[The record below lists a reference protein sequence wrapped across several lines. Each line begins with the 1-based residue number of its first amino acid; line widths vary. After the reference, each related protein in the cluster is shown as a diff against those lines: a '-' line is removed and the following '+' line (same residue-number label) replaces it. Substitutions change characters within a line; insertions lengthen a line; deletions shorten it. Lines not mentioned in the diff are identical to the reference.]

1 MTVRLCGFVER
12 WQKTK
17 FFSWSIDANMVLM
30 RNLFVKRVIA
40 FCPLPIVMRYLQ
52 SMFLRMALL
61 VLLMSIC
68 LIVLGWP
75 RLSTRRV
82 LWASGG
88 YWRWRSSQ
96 GNCSIEIWLS
106 SLRYT
111 NDHALRQPYLAVPQ
125 KRGHI
130 LYVNFWFPNLC
141 LFVHQGSC
149 VRHTRHEIT

>member
-30 RNLFVKRVIA
+30 RNFFVKRVTA

-52 SMFLRMALL
+52 SMSLRMALL

-88 YWRWRSSQ
+88 YWRWRNPQ

-106 SLRYT
+106 SLKYT
-111 NDHALRQPYLAVPQ
+111 NDHAQRQPYLAVPQ
-125 KRGHI
+125 KRSHI